1 MHIDWQLNG
10 AASQALDIRVYDV
23 NGRLTGKTQRV
34 NRPGKIVLPD
44 MSGTYIVEVSVSQR
58 ETYRMQVIRQ

>member
-1 MHIDWQLNG
+1 M
-10 AASQALDIRVYDV
+10 

-34 NRPGKIVLPD
+34 SRPGKIVLPD
-44 MSGTYIVEVSVSQR
+44 MSGTYIVEVSASER